1 MSTLTPQHA
10 AVASLWSS
18 HTCCPTPPLLP
29 PQGLA
34 NTAYA
39 FAIAGLR
46 EEGLLAAVAEEALP
60 RVREFSPQA
69 LAITAFA
76 YATLRTAAPEL
87 MDAIGRRCVREAGN
101 FTPQEIANTLWAF
114 ARMGQKLPT
123 MLEGFADQVMGPST
137 EGLFVQWFQNDLFPL
152 LSLPLLLFSPSPLP
166 PLPSSLLPSLP
177 LPPFRRS
184 PIRKS

>member
-1 MSTLTPQHA
+1 MWQSSADNSQHDERSGA
-10 AVASLWSS
+10 AACSHGLPSFLRQSLLAMAS
-18 HTCCPTPPLLP
+18 

-39 FAIAGLR
+39 FAIAGMR
-46 EEGLLAAVAEEALP
+46 EEELLAAVAEEALP

-69 LAITAFA
+69 LATTAFA

-87 MDAIGRRCVREAGN
+87 MDAVGRRCVREAGN

-123 MLEGFADQVMGPST
+123 MLEGFADQVMRTRT
-137 EGLFVQWFQNDLFPL
+137 EGLVT
-152 LSLPLLLFSPSPLP
+152 
-166 PLPSSLLPSLP
+166 
-177 LPPFRRS
+177 R
-184 PIRKS
+184 